1 MKDFLLKLKAGD
13 YGLAK
18 TYWLYGVV
26 VNIVYRIVDIVLTA
40 LSYELSILVFFI
52 MVGYS
57 YFQIIGIWNAAN
69 RYEGLKAWAIIAQGL
84 ALIGGL
90 ITILTVFAVI
100 TGERIFY

>member
-26 VNIVYRIVDIVLTA
+26 VNIAYRIVDIVLTA

-52 MVGYS
+52 MVGY
-57 YFQIIGIWNAAN
+57 
-69 RYEGLKAWAIIAQGL
+69 
-84 ALIGGL
+84 
-90 ITILTVFAVI
+90 
-100 TGERIFY
+100 

>member
-26 VNIVYRIVDIVLTA
+26 VNIGFRLVDMLLA
-40 LSYELSILVFFI
+40 ASYELSILVFFI
-52 MVGYS
+52 MVGYT

-90 ITILTVFAVI
+90 ITILAVFAVI

>member
-1 MKDFLLKLKAGD
+1 MKDFLLKLKEGD

-57 YFQIIGIWNAAN
+57 YFGIIGMWNAASK
-69 RYEGLKAWAIIAQGL
+69 YEGLKLWGIIAKVL
-84 ALIGGL
+84 AVLGGL
-90 ITILTVFAVI
+90 GTILAVFAVI
-100 TGERIFY
+100 TGNVVA